1 MNHVNPLISIPITF
15 FRVTRHENGSQVCF
29 THFAAELAPSF
40 PHSTDSTDSTN
51 PYRPKMSA
59 KKVEVPERD
68 ALTHLWRQLCV
79 SLEFLRKCYG
89 FENTGWY
96 SGDMHEKTPHSHIGI
111 NSVLPNSEQNP
122 YNSTIT
128 CRDQKGLLTHTALGA
143 IWSKYEEFNGWNL
156 KRKYL
161 VRLRSLN
168 DKKIIWTYHNHW
180 PSGSLENSASKLMH
194 KSEALQKK
202 NAKRNFELWWNV
214 ASLRRYGGEFELWKL
229 PTSKH
234 HTVTQCLIASCE
246 GCDHFT
252 RSTLARKW
260 WELYFKLVPFSQ
272 KLLKIYYVDC
282 VDRFIDQSTCLS
294 LSAMISY
301 MTSYDIQ
308 GFASHLAPES
318 LSSSRK
324 SLPETGAVFRLCW
337 TLLFTRCYVLPRHL
351 YWSMQLMSKQILHIS
366 NVKLLR
372 LDGNAC
378 AYMCIHVILHV
389 PNFTPRPAGNIP
401 TNCPM
406 VAFWAKW
413 FCSKNFSS
421 QGLSMSTQGPG
432 ISGKLV
438 QTSSASRDSFTSGF
452 SGGFGGF
459 SAAIRSSSITLFR
472 TETTWESV
480 NANKNNSPGVA
491 RL

>member
-1 MNHVNPLISIPITF
+1 M
-15 FRVTRHENGSQVCF
+15 
-29 THFAAELAPSF
+29 
-40 PHSTDSTDSTN
+40 
-51 PYRPKMSA
+51 
-59 KKVEVPERD
+59 
-68 ALTHLWRQLCV
+68 
-79 SLEFLRKCYG
+79 
-89 FENTGWY
+89 
-96 SGDMHEKTPHSHIGI
+96 
-111 NSVLPNSEQNP
+111 
-122 YNSTIT
+122 
-128 CRDQKGLLTHTALGA
+128 
-143 IWSKYEEFNGWNL
+143 

-161 VRLRSLN
+161 VRLTSLN
-168 DKKIIWTYHNHW
+168 NKNIIWTCHNHW
-180 PSGSLENSASKLMH
+180 SSGSLENSASKLMH

-234 HTVTQCLIASCE
+234 HTVTQCLIASCQ

-272 KLLKIYYVDC
+272 RMLKTYYVDC

-301 MTSYDIQ
+301 MTSYDIHP
-308 GFASHLAPES
+308 GFCFAPRTRITLFISEVIAWN
-318 LSSSRK
+318 RCC
-324 SLPETGAVFRLCW
+324 FQ
-337 TLLFTRCYVLPRHL
+337 TLLDPPFHKMLCCYVLPRHL

-372 LDGNAC
+372 LDVNAC

-472 TETTWESV
+472 TETTCESV

-491 RL
+491 RQ

>member
-1 MNHVNPLISIPITF
+1 M
-15 FRVTRHENGSQVCF
+15 
-29 THFAAELAPSF
+29 
-40 PHSTDSTDSTN
+40 
-51 PYRPKMSA
+51 
-59 KKVEVPERD
+59 
-68 ALTHLWRQLCV
+68 
-79 SLEFLRKCYG
+79 
-89 FENTGWY
+89 
-96 SGDMHEKTPHSHIGI
+96 
-111 NSVLPNSEQNP
+111 
-122 YNSTIT
+122 
-128 CRDQKGLLTHTALGA
+128 
-143 IWSKYEEFNGWNL
+143 

-161 VRLRSLN
+161 VRLTSLN
-168 DKKIIWTYHNHW
+168 DKNIIWTCHNHW
-180 PSGSLENSASKLMH
+180 SSGSLENSASKLMH

-272 KLLKIYYVDC
+272 RMLKTYYVDC

-337 TLLFTRCYVLPRHL
+337 TLLFTRCYAAMYFQGTFTDQCNWWVNK
-351 YWSMQLMSKQILHIS
+351 YYTYQTSNCFGLMSMH
-366 NVKLLR
+366 VHT
-372 LDGNAC
+372 C
-378 AYMCIHVILHV
+378 AYMSYCM
-389 PNFTPRPAGNIP
+389 F
-401 TNCPM
+401 
-406 VAFWAKW
+406 
-413 FCSKNFSS
+413 
-421 QGLSMSTQGPG
+421 
-432 ISGKLV
+432 
-438 QTSSASRDSFTSGF
+438 QTSHLDQLAISQRTVRWWPFGQNDFAAKTSHLRGSPCQVKVRAYPASWCKRVRRHVTPSQVASVAA
-452 SGGFGGF
+452 SVASVRQFGPPASLCLGQ
-459 SAAIRSSSITLFR
+459 RPP
-472 TETTWESV
+472 V
-480 NANKNNSPGVA
+480 NQWMQTN
-491 RL
+491 